1 MKIESTHGVSNETLR
16 ELYKHYSFN
25 IEPQGFTGNISYMV
39 IMIILVI
46 ILMVILIGTLS
57 VQRSIDSKS
66 NPYKKSN
73 SFVYIG
79 YALVLILGMAMI
91 ILSVQKSKQADENK
105 INAERSQNNP
115 RYETITAKGTVINIT
130 DEGYSNQTIKF
141 NDKDNNIYYV
151 DVPSD
156 TIITT
161 DDTITVKIED
171 RLIDDKTNEKLLSE
185 SMNKPE
191 GIVIIKHHNKTYKAP
206 TVNSRS
212 ISLRALEILS
222 NEDTD
227 V

>member
-1 MKIESTHGVSNETLR
+1 M
-16 ELYKHYSFN
+16 Y
-25 IEPQGFTGNISYMV
+25 
-39 IMIILVI
+39 
-46 ILMVILIGTLS
+46 
-57 VQRSIDSKS
+57 
-66 NPYKKSN
+66 
-73 SFVYIG
+73 
-79 YALVLILGMAMI
+79 
-91 ILSVQKSKQADENK
+91 
-105 INAERSQNNP
+105 
-115 RYETITAKGTVINIT
+115 YEKGTVINIT

>member
-1 MKIESTHGVSNETLR
+1 MKIENTHSVSNETLR
-16 ELYKHYSFN
+16 ELYEHYSFN
-25 IEPQGFTGNISYMV
+25 IEPQGFTGNMSYLFVMIMLSIIV
-39 IMIILVI
+39 MIILI
-46 ILMVILIGTLS
+46 STLS
-57 VQRSIDSKS
+57 LQRSVESKS

-79 YALVLILGMAMI
+79 YAMILILCMAMM
-91 ILSVQKSKQADENK
+91 ILSIQKLKQGYEDK
-105 INAERSQNNP
+105 INAEREQNNP

-141 NDKDNNIYYV
+141 NDKDDNVYYV
-151 DVPSD
+151 NIPND
-156 TIITT
+156 TIIST

-171 RLIDDKTNEKLLSE
+171 RLIDDETNEKLLSE
-185 SMNKPE
+185 AINKPE

-206 TVNSRS
+206 IVNSRS

-227 V
+227 E